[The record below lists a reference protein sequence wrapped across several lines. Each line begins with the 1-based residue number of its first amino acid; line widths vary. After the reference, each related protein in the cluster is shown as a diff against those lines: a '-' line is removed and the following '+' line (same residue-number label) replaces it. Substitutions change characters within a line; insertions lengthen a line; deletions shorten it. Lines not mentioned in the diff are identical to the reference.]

1 MRRFMLSYLDFKVP
15 RAYFS
20 LLKDGTPKKVAY
32 SADRFLASIP
42 TLNLISE
49 NFLLLFVLK
58 GFIDYLVKFLPQLF
72 KLPNHFSH
80 KIDSL

>member
-1 MRRFMLSYLDFKVP
+1 MRSFAQWVT

-58 GFIDYLVKFLPQLF
+58 GFIDYLGKFFPMKNNNKF
-72 KLPNHFSH
+72 PN
-80 KIDSL
+80 KRNITCYDVTK

>member
-1 MRRFMLSYLDFKVP
+1 MHLMNFLGDS

-32 SADRFLASIP
+32 SVDRFLASIP

-58 GFIDYLVKFLPQLF
+58 GVIDYLVKLF
-72 KLPNHFSH
+72 HTKNNN
-80 KIDSL
+80 K

>member
-1 MRRFMLSYLDFKVP
+1 MLLT

-32 SADRFLASIP
+32 SADRSLASIT
-42 TLNLISE
+42 TLNLISK

-58 GFIDYLVKFLPQLF
+58 DFIDYLVKFFPMKNNNKCL
-72 KLPNHFSH
+72 KKRNITCDDV
-80 KIDSL
+80 KK